1 MRKSFEIL
9 ADIRAKQAAVKNMTE
24 SAEIEAA
31 TKELQALEREL
42 ALAVNDENVARLA
55 AARSVVDPNS
65 PEAKEAKRFSI
76 SKFLREGMAG
86 AEALTGLEKEMSEEG
101 LREMSRAGK
110 VSERNLVIP
119 SIVLRSIDV
128 NNVATATEGKEFAQ
142 VTRMSYLEA
151 LQNAL
156 VCQKLGAVYM
166 DGLQGNV
173 RIVKGGTATA
183 GWYSEADAASM
194 QKISFSA
201 VNMTPKRLQVLAG
214 YTMDLLKQTSLSV
227 DKIILNELIRAHAAG
242 LDAAAFTGT
251 GSNGQPTGILN
262 TTGIGAVVMGTNGGA
277 LTRDKLIDLETEVA
291 QDNALFG
298 ALAYVTNSKVAGKMK
313 KTESVTGY
321 PDWLLEDGKANGYP
335 VAITNAIPSNLTKGT
350 ASQVCSAMIFGNF
363 NELLI
368 GQWGG
373 LDVIIDPFASKA
385 KAIIE
390 VTLFA
395 YHDILVRRP
404 EAFAAVQDLLTA

>member
-1 MRKSFEIL
+1 
-9 ADIRAKQAAVKNMTE
+9 
-24 SAEIEAA
+24 
-31 TKELQALEREL
+31 
-42 ALAVNDENVARLA
+42 
-55 AARSVVDPNS
+55 
-65 PEAKEAKRFSI
+65 
-76 SKFLREGMAG
+76 
-86 AEALTGLEKEMSEEG
+86 MSEEG
-101 LREMSRAGK
+101 VREMSRSGK
-110 VSERNLVIP
+110 ASERNLVIP
-119 SIVLRSIDV
+119 SIVLRTIDV
-128 NNVATATEGKEFAQ
+128 NNISTSTEGAEFAQ

-173 RIVKGGTATA
+173 RIVKGGGATA
-183 GWYSEADAASM
+183 GWYSEDAAASM
-194 QKISFSA
+194 QKLSFA
-201 VNMTPKRLQVLAG
+201 TATMMPKRLQVLAG

-227 DKIILNELIRAHAAG
+227 DKIILQEMIRAHAAG
-242 LDAAAFTGT
+242 LDAAAFTGS
-251 GSNGQPTGILN
+251 GSSGQPTGILN
-262 TTGIGAVVMGTNGGA
+262 TTGIGAVVMGTDGGA

-298 ALAYVTNSKVAGKMK
+298 SLAYVTNAKVAGKMK

-321 PDWLLEDGKANGYP
+321 PDWLLEDGKANDYP
-335 VAITNAIPSNLTKGT
+335 VAITNSIPSNLTKGSS
-350 ASQVCSAMIFGNF
+350 SQVCSAMIFGNF

-373 LDVIIDPFASKA
+373 LDVLIDPFSSKA

-390 VTLFA
+390 VTAFA

-404 EAFAAVQDLLTA
+404 EAFAAVQDLTTA